1 MLLTTKSECCSLPEP
16 LLIGLYLVMFA
27 PYKPTLTKAIS
38 LRANFVICFASAP
51 LEIVELVSLQT
62 GHAIFIPVD
71 LMLDTPSEND
81 QSQAPHGLVQSG
93 TPWCSG

>member
-1 MLLTTKSECCSLPEP
+1 M
-16 LLIGLYLVMFA
+16 IGLYLVMFA

-38 LRANFVICFASAP
+38 LRANFVICFASGP
-51 LEIVELVSLQT
+51 LEIVALFALQT

-71 LMLDTPSEND
+71 LILDTPSENN
-81 QSQAPHGLVQSG
+81 QPQAPHEMVQSG